1 MRGHFQDKG
10 RLSKFNVLLIISV
23 FNYCS
28 WSIAETYIDMIFFLQ
43 EFAENQLRYC
53 NRDYKG
59 SFFFK
64 IKKLYFWRVA
74 EKCLMIM

>member
-23 FNYCS
+23 INYCS

-43 EFAENQLRYC
+43 TFAENQLRYC
-53 NRDYKG
+53 NSVIKEV
-59 SFFFK
+59 FFFQVK
-64 IKKLYFWRVA
+64 IVLLARGRKIFV
-74 EKCLMIM
+74 MIM

>member
-43 EFAENQLRYC
+43 KFAENQLRYC
-53 NRDYKG
+53 NRVIKEV
-59 SFFFK
+59 FFLKVK
-64 IKKLYFWRVA
+64 IVILARGRKIFV
-74 EKCLMIM
+74 MIM

>member
-1 MRGHFQDKG
+1 MEGHFQDEG

-43 EFAENQLRYC
+43 TFAENQLSYC
-53 NRDYKG
+53 NRVIKEV
-59 SFFFK
+59 FFFQVK
-64 IKKLYFWRVA
+64 IVLLARGRKIFV
-74 EKCLMIM
+74 MIM